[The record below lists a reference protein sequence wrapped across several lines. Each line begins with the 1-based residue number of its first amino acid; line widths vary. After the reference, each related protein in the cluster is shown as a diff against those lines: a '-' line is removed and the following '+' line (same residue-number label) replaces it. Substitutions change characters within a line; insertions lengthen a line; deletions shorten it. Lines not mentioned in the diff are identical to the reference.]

1 MNIWVIVSWV
11 FVALLTTVN
20 IFVFLK
26 LKKAS
31 EQMMKM
37 AFPKA
42 NNMNEAMSQMQGML
56 GGMGG
61 MGGAGGKGLPPNLAQ
76 MMGQMNN
83 KDMQA
88 QMKTAMDMLAQ
99 MQKNGGGQ
107 KRR

>member
-1 MNIWVIVSWV
+1 MGHITIAILVSWV
-11 FVALLTTVN
+11 FVAILDGVH
-20 IFVFLK
+20 IFVFWK

-42 NNMNEAMSQMQGML
+42 KNMNDAMGQMQGML

-61 MGGAGGKGLPPNLAQ
+61 GGAGGAPDIQKMMSQ
-76 MMGQMNN
+76 MGG

-88 QMKTAMDMLAQ
+88 QMKAAMDMLGQ
-99 MQKNGGGQ
+99 MQKNQGG